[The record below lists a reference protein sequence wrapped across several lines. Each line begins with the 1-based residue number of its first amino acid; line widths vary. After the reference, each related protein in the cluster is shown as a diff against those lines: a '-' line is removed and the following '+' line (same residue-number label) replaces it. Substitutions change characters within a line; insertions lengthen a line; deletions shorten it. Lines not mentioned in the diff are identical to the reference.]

1 MSRWPPEIAG
11 TISHPAGRSA
21 VTAERVPIFYS
32 ARSSSRPP
40 PPTRLFSLFFSSFS
54 LSTNPLALFL
64 SLHAQGPQC
73 VGPIQRLHE
82 NGSEP
87 FPPRKRRTKGVA
99 EDGRKHERKQ
109 MPRQR
114 PTYLRYPL
122 SCPSF
127 SRFAPFSCFRAVPH
141 PPPSFLSSNISVRGR
156 GGCARGCSEG
166 EATRSLNYIA
176 ICSRGWLWRSWKLL
190 EIYVFTS
197 AIKCMSALFRK
208 YCSNILV
215 LYIAFLQTYT

>member
-32 ARSSSRPP
+32 ARSSSPSFHP
-40 PPTRLFSLFFSSFS
+40 HAYSLSLSLFRCPTPLYFSSTT
-54 LSTNPLALFL
+54 LY
-64 SLHAQGPQC
+64 AQGSRC
-73 VGPIQRLHE
+73 VGPIQRFDE
-82 NGSEP
+82 NGPEP

-109 MPRQR
+109 MPRQH

-127 SRFAPFSCFRAVPH
+127 SRFSPSSSCFLGRSSLTPDRPLFYGRIFPYEVAVDA
-141 PPPSFLSSNISVRGR
+141 N
-156 GGCARGCSEG
+156 
-166 EATRSLNYIA
+166 
-176 ICSRGWLWRSWKLL
+176 
-190 EIYVFTS
+190 
-197 AIKCMSALFRK
+197 
-208 YCSNILV
+208 
-215 LYIAFLQTYT
+215 